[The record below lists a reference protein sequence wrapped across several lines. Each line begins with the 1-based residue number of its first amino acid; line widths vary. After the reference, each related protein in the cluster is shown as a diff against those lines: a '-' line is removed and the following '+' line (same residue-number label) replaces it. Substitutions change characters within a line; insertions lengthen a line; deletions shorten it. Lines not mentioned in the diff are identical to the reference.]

1 MGHRVGHITWL
12 HHLVCSL
19 QYLVA
24 AAGTDLV
31 TTHPRWQAL
40 TCASLKEGTMDSQPI
55 PVSQA
60 KLCQLRPRQ
69 PRVFHLCCLPCVHLC
84 VWCPNCHE
92 QNCFPPYLRG
102 GGECGVVAYSRSHGG
117 LWLWPWLIVNGE
129 RGCARAPPRCCV
141 RPTGRQRP
149 VPQFSRALLPTRLRP
164 AKVLYGK

>member
-92 QNCFPPYLRG
+92 QNCFPPCLRG

-117 LWLWPWLIVNGE
+117 LWLWPLANSGRGE
-129 RGCARAPPRCCV
+129 RVRARPA
-141 RPTGRQRP
+141 
-149 VPQFSRALLPTRLRP
+149 ALLREAHRP
-164 AKVLYGK
+164 SAPSPAIFACSPANETQTC